1 MNEVKSL
8 VSAVRNGLAALAD
21 PGKAPSM
28 QAYMKSEM
36 PFLGVASPPR
46 AALLKQVYA
55 AHSLPDRVSFS
66 TAVLTLWREASFRE
80 ERYAAIALSGHRAYT
95 RWQDGDLLG
104 LYEEMIVTGA
114 WWDYVD
120 ELAIRRVGPI
130 LRAEPET
137 LTPLMLTWAY
147 DEDRWRRRTA
157 VICQVGAK
165 GGTDTDLLT
174 RAVEANIDDK
184 DFFLRKGIGWAL
196 RQYAKTEPDWVRA
209 FVTAHPA
216 LSPLSR
222 KEALKHLG
230 G

>member
-1 MNEVKSL
+1 MVKSL
-8 VSAVRNGLAALAD
+8 VSAVRKGLAGLAD
-21 PGKAPSM
+21 AESAPAM
-28 QAYMKSEM
+28 RAYMKSEM
-36 PFLGVASPPR
+36 PFLGVRKPAR
-46 AALLKQVYA
+46 AALLKSVFA
-55 AHSLPDRVSFS
+55 DHLLPDEVTFS
-66 TAVLTLWREASFRE
+66 TAVRTLWREAEFRE
-80 ERYAAIALSGHRAYT
+80 ERYAAIDLSGHRAYAP
-95 RWQDGDLLG
+95 WQDSELLG

-137 LTPLMLTWAY
+137 VLPLMLTWAY

-165 GGTDTDLLT
+165 GGTDTELLT
-174 RAVEANIDDK
+174 RVVEANIDDK

-196 RQYAKTEPDWVRA
+196 REYAKTDPDWVRE
-209 FVTAHPA
+209 FVVAHPA
-216 LSPLSR
+216 LSKLSR

>member
-1 MNEVKSL
+1 MDEVKSL

-21 PGKAPSM
+21 PEKAPSM
-28 QAYMKSEM
+28 QAYMKSKM
-36 PFLGVASPPR
+36 PFRGVASPAR
-46 AALLKQVYA
+46 AALLQKVYA
-55 AHSLPDRVSFS
+55 EHSLPDRVSFS

-80 ERYAAIALSGHRAYT
+80 ERYAAIALSGHRAYD

-120 ELAIRRVGPI
+120 EVAIRRVGPI

-147 DEDRWRRRTA
+147 DEDRWRRRTS

-174 RAVEANIDDK
+174 RAVEANLDDK

-196 RQYAKTEPDWVRA
+196 REYAKTEPDWVRA
-209 FVTAHPA
+209 FVAAHPA
-216 LSPLSR
+216 LSTLSR